1 MRIVQGRTPNSAGQ
15 QSNNQSNKVT
25 LSPVT
30 LVDERIL
37 SLLEAGLYPAQI
49 SSNLG
54 INKMKVYRAIQRLEK
69 AGLVEQISEWPKV
82 YKVLSNTGNKV
93 TPKSQSNTRSL
104 TGDENTKASFS
115 LHNIGIRYDI
125 LAQPESFSLDKSVNL
140 NNWAKEYTKLPS
152 VTIEKTTKSV
162 IIYPK
167 IDRKSNSYDLLSEA
181 LNLANVY
188 AQKLENSF
196 LGLKLSFGK
205 INRKPHFVLE
215 DPKIDFKKF
224 DQFTIQG
231 HDCHL
236 DDSDSEGTELEFETP
251 EAAMDFARMP
261 LYLKAIIA
269 YLEKIDLNF
278 RASSQYQCAFCQN
291 KATTIMYGFAACNDH
306 KSKIET
312 YGETLHAQMDFLNN
326 RLGRDFP
333 DI

>member
-1 MRIVQGRTPNSAGQ
+1 MQGKTPNRAGQ

-49 SSNLG
+49 SLNLG

-69 AGLVEQISEWPKV
+69 AGLVEQISEWPKL

-93 TPKSQSNTRSL
+93 TLKSQSNTKTL
-104 TGDENTKASFS
+104 TGDENTNSKFS

-125 LAQPESFSLDKSVNL
+125 LAQPDTFSLDKEVNL
-140 NNWAKEYTKLPS
+140 NNWAKEYSKLPGA
-152 VTIEKTTKSV
+152 TIEKTTKSV

-215 DPKIDFKKF
+215 DPKFNFGKF

-231 HDCHL
+231 QDCHM
-236 DDSDSEGTELEFETP
+236 DDSDQEGTELEFETP

-261 LYLKAIIA
+261 LYLKAILA
-269 YLEKIDLNF
+269 YLEKLDLNS
-278 RASSQYQCAFCQN
+278 RASSYQCAFCKN
-291 KATTIMYGFAACNDH
+291 KATTIMYGFAACDAH
-306 KSKIET
+306 RSKIEA
-312 YGETLHAQMDFLNN
+312 YGEDIKVQMDFLN
-326 RLGRDFP
+326 RFGGDLSGL
-333 DI
+333 

>member
-1 MRIVQGRTPNSAGQ
+1 MQGKASNRAGQ
-15 QSNNQSNKVT
+15 EVPESGT
-25 LSPVT
+25 LDGT

-37 SLLEAGLYPAQI
+37 SLLDSGLYPAQI
-49 SSNLG
+49 ARNMG
-54 INKMKVYRAIQRLEK
+54 IRRNKVSRIIQRLEK
-69 AGLVEQISEWPKV
+69 TGIIEQVSEWPKL

-93 TPKSQSNTRSL
+93 PSKFQSSNKSL
-104 TGDENTKASFS
+104 TGDENTKAAFS

-125 LAQPESFSLDKSVNL
+125 LASPESFSLDKEVNL

-215 DPKIDFKKF
+215 DPKFNFKKF

-231 HDCHL
+231 QDCHY

-261 LYLKAIIA
+261 LYLKAITA
-269 YLEKIDLNF
+269 YLEKLDLNS
-278 RASSQYQCAFCQN
+278 RASSYTCAFCNN
-291 KATTIMYGFAACNDH
+291 KATTIMYGFSACDAH
-306 KSKIET
+306 RSKIEA
-312 YGETLHAQMDFLNN
+312 YGEDLHSQIEFLNN
-326 RLGRDFP
+326 RFGRDP
-333 DI
+333 SGL

>member
-1 MRIVQGRTPNSAGQ
+1 VQGKASNRAGQ

-25 LSPVT
+25 PSAVT

-37 SLLEAGLYPAQI
+37 SLLESGLYPAQI
-49 SSNLG
+49 AINLG
-54 INKMKVYRAIQRLEK
+54 LNKMKVYRAIQRLEK
-69 AGLVEQISEWPKV
+69 SGLIEQVSEWPKV
-82 YKVLSNTGNKV
+82 YRVINDTGNKV
-93 TPKSQSNTRSL
+93 PPKFQSSNKTL
-104 TGDENTKASFS
+104 TGDENTKTAFS
-115 LHNIGIRYDI
+115 MHNIGIRYDI
-125 LAQPESFSLDKSVNL
+125 LAQPESFTLDKSVNL

-196 LGLKLSFGK
+196 LGLKLSFGR

-215 DPKIDFKKF
+215 DPKFNFKKF

-231 HDCHL
+231 HDCHM

-261 LYLKAIIA
+261 LYLKAILA
-269 YLEKIDLNF
+269 YLEKLDLNS
-278 RASSQYQCAFCQN
+278 RASSYTCAFCSN
-291 KATTIMYGFAACNDH
+291 KATTIMYGFAACNEH
-306 KSKIET
+306 KSKIEQ
-312 YGETLHAQMDFLNN
+312 YGEEIHSQMDFLNN
-326 RLGRDFP
+326 RFGRDP
-333 DI
+333 SGI

>member
-1 MRIVQGRTPNSAGQ
+1 VQGKTPNRAGQ
-15 QSNNQSNKVT
+15 ESNNQSNKVT

-37 SLLEAGLYPAQI
+37 SLIESGLYPAQI
-49 SSNLG
+49 AINLEL
-54 INKMKVYRAIQRLEK
+54 NKMKVYRAIQRLEK
-69 AGLVEQISEWPKV
+69 AGLIEQVSEWPKL
-82 YKVLSNTGNKV
+82 YKVLSNSGNKV
-93 TPKSQSNTRSL
+93 TPKSQSNTRIL
-104 TGDENTKASFS
+104 TGDENTKTAFS
-115 LHNIGIRYDI
+115 MHNIGIRYDI
-125 LAQPESFSLDKSVNL
+125 LSAPSTFTLDKEVNL
-140 NNWAKEYTKLPS
+140 NNWAKEYTKLPA

-215 DPKIDFKKF
+215 DPKINFGKF

-231 HDCHL
+231 KDFHM

-261 LYLKAIIA
+261 LYLKAILA
-269 YLEKIDLNF
+269 YLEKLDLNSK
-278 RASSQYQCAFCQN
+278 ASSYTCAFCSN

-306 KSKIET
+306 KSKIEA

-326 RLGRDFP
+326 RLGRDFS
-333 DI
+333 DL

>member
-1 MRIVQGRTPNSAGQ
+1 MQGKTPNRAGQ
-15 QSNNQSNKVT
+15 KVPESGT
-25 LSPVT
+25 IDGT

-37 SLLEAGLYPAQI
+37 SLLDSGLYPAQI
-49 SSNLG
+49 ARNMG
-54 INKMKVYRAIQRLEK
+54 IRRNKVSRIIQRLEK
-69 AGLVEQISEWPKV
+69 TGIIEQVSEWPKL

-93 TPKSQSNTRSL
+93 PSKFQCSNKSL

-125 LAQPESFSLDKSVNL
+125 LAQPESFTLDKSVNL

-167 IDRKSNSYDLLSEA
+167 IDRKSNSYALLAEA

-188 AQKLENSF
+188 AQKLESSF

-215 DPKIDFKKF
+215 DPKFNFKKF

-231 HDCHL
+231 QDFHM
-236 DDSDSEGTELEFETP
+236 DDSDDEGTELEFETP

-261 LYLKAIIA
+261 LYLKAILA
-269 YLEKIDLNF
+269 YLEKLDLNS
-278 RASSQYQCAFCQN
+278 RASSYTCAFCNN

-306 KSKIET
+306 KSKIEQ
-312 YGETLHAQMDFLNN
+312 YGEEIHSQTDFLNN
-326 RLGRDFP
+326 RFGRDP
-333 DI
+333 SGI

>member
-1 MRIVQGRTPNSAGQ
+1 
-15 QSNNQSNKVT
+15 
-25 LSPVT
+25 
-30 LVDERIL
+30 
-37 SLLEAGLYPAQI
+37 
-49 SSNLG
+49 
-54 INKMKVYRAIQRLEK
+54 
-69 AGLVEQISEWPKV
+69 
-82 YKVLSNTGNKV
+82 
-93 TPKSQSNTRSL
+93 
-104 TGDENTKASFS
+104 
-115 LHNIGIRYDI
+115 
-125 LAQPESFSLDKSVNL
+125 
-140 NNWAKEYTKLPS
+140 
-152 VTIEKTTKSV
+152 V

>member
-1 MRIVQGRTPNSAGQ
+1 MQGRASNRAGQ
-15 QSNNQSNKVT
+15 QSNKQSNKVT

-49 SSNLG
+49 SLNLG

-69 AGLVEQISEWPKV
+69 AGLVEQVSEWPKL

-93 TPKSQSNTRSL
+93 TPKSQSNTRTL

-125 LAQPESFSLDKSVNL
+125 LAQPESFTLDKEVNL

-196 LGLKLSFGK
+196 LGLKLSFGR

-215 DPKIDFKKF
+215 DPKFNFGKF
-224 DQFTIQG
+224 DQFSIQG

-261 LYLKAIIA
+261 LYLKAITA
-269 YLEKIDLNF
+269 YLEKLDLNS
-278 RASSQYQCAFCQN
+278 RASSYTCAFCQN
-291 KATTIMYGFAACNDH
+291 KATTIMYGFSACDAH
-306 KSKIET
+306 RSKIEA
-312 YGETLHAQMDFLNN
+312 YGEDLHAQMDFLNN
-326 RLGRDFP
+326 RFGRDP
-333 DI
+333 SGI

>member
-1 MRIVQGRTPNSAGQ
+1 MQGKTPNRAGHNVPE
-15 QSNNQSNKVT
+15 SGT
-25 LSPVT
+25 LDGT

-37 SLLEAGLYPAQI
+37 SLLSSGLYPAQI
-49 SSNLG
+49 ARKLG
-54 INKMKVYRAIQRLEK
+54 IRRNRVSRVIQRMEK
-69 AGLVEQISEWPKV
+69 SGIIEQISEWPKV
-82 YKVLSNTGNKV
+82 YKVLSNDGNKV
-93 TPKSQSNTRSL
+93 PPKFQCSTKSL
-104 TGDENTKASFS
+104 SGDENTQSKFS

-125 LAQPESFSLDKSVNL
+125 LAQPDTFSLDKEVNL
-140 NNWAKEYTKLPS
+140 NNWAKEYSKLPGA
-152 VTIEKTTKSV
+152 TIEKTTKSV

-215 DPKIDFKKF
+215 DPKFNFGKF

-231 HDCHL
+231 KDFHM
-236 DDSDSEGTELEFETP
+236 DDSDQEGTELEFETP

-261 LYLKAIIA
+261 LYLKAILA
-269 YLEKIDLNF
+269 YLEKLDLNS
-278 RASSQYQCAFCQN
+278 RASTYQCAFCNN

-306 KSKIET
+306 RSK
-312 YGETLHAQMDFLNN
+312 
-326 RLGRDFP
+326 
-333 DI
+333 

>member
-1 MRIVQGRTPNSAGQ
+1 VQGKTPNRAGQ
-15 QSNNQSNKVT
+15 QSNKQSNKVT

-37 SLLEAGLYPAQI
+37 SFLEAGLYPAQI

-54 INKMKVYRAIQRLEK
+54 ISKMKVYRAIQRLEK
-69 AGLVEQISEWPKV
+69 LGLVEQVSKWPKL
-82 YKVLSNTGNKV
+82 YRVLSNDGNKV
-93 TPKSQSNTRSL
+93 TSKSQSNTRIL

-115 LHNIGIRYDI
+115 MHNIGIRYDI
-125 LAQPESFSLDKSVNL
+125 LAAPDTFSLDKEVNL
-140 NNWAKEYTKLPS
+140 NNWAKEYSKLPGA
-152 VTIEKTTKSV
+152 TIEKTTKSV

-215 DPKIDFKKF
+215 DPKFNFGKF
-224 DQFTIQG
+224 DQFSIQG
-231 HDCHL
+231 QDFHM

-261 LYLKAIIA
+261 LYLKAILA
-269 YLEKIDLNF
+269 YLEKLDLNS
-278 RASSQYQCAFCQN
+278 RASSYTCAFCNN

-306 KSKIET
+306 KSKIEA

-326 RLGRDFP
+326 RFGRDFP

>member
-1 MRIVQGRTPNSAGQ
+1 VRIVQGKASNRAGQ
-15 QSNNQSNKVT
+15 EVPESGT
-25 LSPVT
+25 LDGT
-30 LVDERIL
+30 LVDERVLALI
-37 SLLEAGLYPAQI
+37 SAGLYPAQI
-49 SSNLG
+49 ARNLE
-54 INKMKVYRAIQRLEK
+54 IRKNKVSRIIQRLENTGK
-69 AGLVEQISEWPKV
+69 IEQVSQWPKV
-82 YKVLSNTGNKV
+82 YRVINNDGNKV
-93 TPKSQSNTRSL
+93 PSKFQSSNKSL

-167 IDRKSNSYDLLSEA
+167 IDKKTNSYDLLSEA

-188 AQKLENSF
+188 AQKLEASF

-215 DPKIDFKKF
+215 DPKFNFGKF

-231 HDCHL
+231 QDCHM
-236 DDSDSEGTELEFETP
+236 DDSDQEGTELEFETP

-261 LYLKAIIA
+261 LYLKAILA

-291 KATTIMYGFAACNDH
+291 KATTIMYGFAACDAH
-306 KSKIET
+306 RSKIEA
-312 YGETLHAQMDFLNN
+312 YGEDIKVQMDFLN
-326 RLGRDFP
+326 RFGGDLSGL
-333 DI
+333 